1 MWHLVLALGMVL
13 APSFALSAEIRFAT
27 EPYPPFSFQNA
38 EGKADGAG
46 VKQVEAVMK
55 AVGAD
60 IGYSIEVM
68 PWARAL
74 ALAEA
79 RPDHCVFA
87 TARTPEREA
96 RFQWVVPLLRDIN
109 VLVARQGSSV
119 TATRLEEA
127 TGFTV
132 GTQREDYSEALLR
145 NAGFTKIDLS
155 ASFDITL
162 AKLLGQRIEL
172 MAMSLPVYQKL
183 LRDNVPVRLLT
194 TLSAQDLGIACNKDI
209 DTQLIARMQKALDA
223 LIASGEQA
231 RIQQS
236 FGVPPV
242 R

>member
-1 MWHLVLALGMVL
+1 MRHLVLALGMVF
-13 APSFALSAEIRFAT
+13 APPLALSAEIRFAT

-46 VKQVEAVMK
+46 VKQVEAIMK
-55 AVGAD
+55 ALQPDV
-60 IGYSIEVM
+60 GYSIEVM

-74 ALAEA
+74 ALAET
-79 RPDHCVFA
+79 RPGNCVFA
-87 TARTPEREA
+87 TARTAERED

-109 VLVARQGSSV
+109 VLVARQASSV
-119 TATRLEEA
+119 TATRLDDA

-155 ASFDITL
+155 ASFDVTL
-162 AKLLGQRIEL
+162 AKLLGRRIEL

-183 LRDNVPVRLLT
+183 LRDNVPVRLVA
-194 TLSAQDLGIACNKDI
+194 TLSAHDLGIACNKNI

-236 FGVPPV
+236 FGVTPA